1 MLELL
6 RMKQPRASLTGP
18 ELNPRPIS
26 LSPEARNLWVAF
38 ADECERELAAGQK
51 LEPVRAF
58 ANKLAEQALRLAAV
72 LELVANP
79 DAAEISA
86 DTLARLAPLA
96 RYSAGELGRPP
107 CRERRGKKG

>member
-1 MLELL
+1 MQKRQKPSNEANLKKYRTAMLELL

-58 ANKLAEQALRLAAV
+58 ANKLAAQALRDRKSV
-72 LELVANP
+72 VEGKSVSVRV
-79 DAAEISA
+79 D
-86 DTLARLAPLA
+86 
-96 RYSAGELGRPP
+96 LGV
-107 CRERRGKKG
+107 RRIIKK

>member
-72 LELVANP
+72 LELVDNP

-86 DTLARLAPLA
+86 DTFARVATLA
-96 RYSAGELGRPP
+96 RYYAGEIGRAS
-107 CRERRGKKG
+107 CRERVCTYV

>member
-58 ANKLAEQALRLAAV
+58 ANTLAEQAMRLAAV
-72 LELVANP
+72 LEMVDNP
-79 DAAEISA
+79 DASENRA
-86 DTLARLAPLA
+86 DTVARVATLT
-96 RYSAGELGRPP
+96 RYSAMEPLI
-107 CRERRGKKG
+107 